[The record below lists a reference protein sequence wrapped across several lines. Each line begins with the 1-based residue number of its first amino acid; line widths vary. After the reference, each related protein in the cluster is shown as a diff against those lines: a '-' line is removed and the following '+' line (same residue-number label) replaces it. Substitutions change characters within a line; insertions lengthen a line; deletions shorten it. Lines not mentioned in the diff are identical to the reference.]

1 MIVLGWVQRTVSVHH
16 SRPSVHPSIHP
27 PNTHTLFVSKRWHR
41 GKKKDTHRD
50 RCTFAQTRKTSENY
64 TLGLVWQF
72 KANTLNSDIYMGR
85 HARQRMIDKSPA
97 PCTFCNKKHWLRL
110 TQGAGTQPRSQG
122 SGVSSTARPGCV
134 SPSLGKSRLES
145 LVLSCDQQSDR
156 WHVLNCHYLSDIHTL
171 IHELRDI
178 FGVSLNFLN
187 C

>member
-1 MIVLGWVQRTVSVHH
+1 MTAFLAFTWQWKLRQLLWLYWAECREQFQYTI
-16 SRPSVHPSIHP
+16 PVHPSIHP
-27 PNTHTLFVSKRWHR
+27 PNTHTLLVSEALAQREEKGW
-41 GKKKDTHRD
+41 THRD

-122 SGVSSTARPGCV
+122 SGVRGQKHGETRVCQPFAPQKPIRKFGLKLWPAI
-134 SPSLGKSRLES
+134 
-145 LVLSCDQQSDR
+145 R
-156 WHVLNCHYLSDIHTL
+156 WHVLNWH
-171 IHELRDI
+171 
-178 FGVSLNFLN
+178 
-187 C
+187 